1 MPLYDFKCPA
11 CGVFEQHHPMNAVP
25 RLAPCPTCSE
35 PSRKLMTGVGLSRLN
50 TSQGRLLESTQATAH
65 EPQVI
70 SGKPAPVSRPN
81 ITFNPKHRLLP
92 RP

>member
-1 MPLYDFKCPA
+1 MPLYDYKCPA
-11 CGVFEQHHPMNAVP
+11 CGVFEQSHPMSTVP
-25 RLAPCPTCSE
+25 RSVPCPTCAE
-35 PSRKLMTGVGLSRLN
+35 PSRKLMSGVGLSRLN
-50 TSQGRLLESTQATAH
+50 TPQGRLLESTQASAY

-70 SGKPAPVSRPN
+70 SGRPTPASRPN